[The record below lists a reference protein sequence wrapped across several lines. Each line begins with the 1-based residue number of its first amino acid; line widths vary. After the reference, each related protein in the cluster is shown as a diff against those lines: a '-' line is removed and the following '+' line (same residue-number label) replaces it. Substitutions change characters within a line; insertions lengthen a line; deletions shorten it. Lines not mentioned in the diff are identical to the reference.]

1 MVLSNI
7 VMFRLEKLRIL
18 LKVSSAIPKS
28 SNRLTSVVLSEIIGE
43 MFPIKHE
50 LKLNL
55 KRYLTRL
62 N

>member
-1 MVLSNI
+1 
-7 VMFRLEKLRIL
+7 MFRLEKLRIL